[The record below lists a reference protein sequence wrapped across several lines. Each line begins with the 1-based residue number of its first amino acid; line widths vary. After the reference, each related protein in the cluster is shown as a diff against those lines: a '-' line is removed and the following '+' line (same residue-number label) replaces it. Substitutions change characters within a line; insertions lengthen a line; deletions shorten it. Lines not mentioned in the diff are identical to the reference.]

1 MPEPLIR
8 SVFLPKNLAV
18 YRERHIHEQH
28 NVTGTS
34 EVAQIGMDGFREEA
48 AGEQGSKRWAG
59 VDQEVEVIK
68 GRSR

>member
-8 SVFLPKNLAV
+8 SVLFPKNLAI

-28 NVTGTS
+28 NVPSTS
-34 EVAQIGMDGFREEA
+34 EVAQSVTDSFRKEA
-48 AGEQGSKRWAG
+48 AGEQGSKRRAG

-68 GRSR
+68 GHSR